1 MVGGHCIGVDPYYL
15 SFLAKK
21 KKIGSNLILAGRKIN
36 NDFPIFLAQFI
47 NKFLNKKKNI
57 LVLGLTF
64 KENVSDLRNTKVID
78 LIKLLKKK
86 SHKVDVNDPCADAS
100 EAKKLNIKLISLS
113 QKNKY
118 DVIILAVPN
127 NYYKKLN
134 YSFFNKKL
142 NRDGKIFDLKA
153 IWLKKKFPKKIEYI
167 YL

>member
-1 MVGGHCIGVDPYYL
+1 LVGGHCIGVDPYYL

-86 SHKVDVNDPCADAS
+86 K
-100 EAKKLNIKLISLS
+100 S
-113 QKNKY
+113 Q
-118 DVIILAVPN
+118 
-127 NYYKKLN
+127 
-134 YSFFNKKL
+134 
-142 NRDGKIFDLKA
+142 G
-153 IWLKKKFPKKIEYI
+153 
-167 YL
+167 